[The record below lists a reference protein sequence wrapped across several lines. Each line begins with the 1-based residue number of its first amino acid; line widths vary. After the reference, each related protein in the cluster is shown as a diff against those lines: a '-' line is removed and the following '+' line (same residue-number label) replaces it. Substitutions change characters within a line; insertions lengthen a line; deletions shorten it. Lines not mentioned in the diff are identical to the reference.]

1 MPRAPF
7 KSGFSSRSRPSRLLP
22 DVQMLLRAVQ
32 PVAALVHPLGRRR
45 RAAHLDAQV
54 GRKLAEAG
62 FPNTKV
68 SVSETT
74 LAGKPGR

>member
-1 MPRAPF
+1 
-7 KSGFSSRSRPSRLLP
+7 
-22 DVQMLLRAVQ
+22 MLLRAVQ